1 MTVMV
6 MMILFV
12 YVEYGNNDNDDG
24 EGDGDGDEYVGS
36 RKLRGRLTIWRE
48 CLTVLP
54 CQTHRHIINDQ
65 HSKPGWSLQS
75 HSSGGGHKKGRK

>member
-12 YVEYGNNDNDDG
+12 YVEYGNNDNRDG
-24 EGDGDGDEYVGS
+24 EGDGDEYVGS

-65 HSKPGWSLQS
+65 HSKPGWSLES
-75 HSSGGGHKKGRK
+75 HSSGGGHKKGRR

>member
-6 MMILFV
+6 MMIFFV
-12 YVEYGNNDNDDG
+12 EFGNNDNRDG
-24 EGDGDGDEYVGS
+24 EGDGDEYVGS
-36 RKLRGRLTIWRE
+36 RKLRPTIWRE